1 MKKVLIAGAAL
12 MLAGSFVSAASAE
25 VNLSGDARIRYI
37 GQSDYKRVYTPN
49 PDRTLTEDT
58 NGYYDEID
66 SRIRVKF
73 EAKAKGGAFM
83 KARLRFDDFKFWD
96 GQDWGAYKNENVKN
110 VWADYAYIGIP
121 MGPVTVEGGRM
132 PDDFSKFFS
141 WDNRPTR
148 LKATYEGGGVKVI
161 GLIDI
166 LEESTDNILDE
177 WDDNDFMAYGL
188 VASFQIGDNWNV
200 RGYARYQDDSRE
212 YNAATAELFDP
223 ATGEVVD
230 TVDVMVPHN
239 DQSGFL
245 GSIHAD
251 GKAGMVGLEGE
262 FAYKSS
268 DVLGTEDDGFGWY
281 VQASLDMGAFVPAFQ
296 FGMTTDGYQADDD
309 FGFIMIGAAEPITV
323 VDQLGTEYGDSM
335 WAAFTANYAISD
347 QFKMAGN
354 LVYYDIDINDE
365 EADIDVRGLVDAFEI
380 SGSATYTVSEGANIT
395 YKLGYLSPSYDGRI
409 NSAGISDDAYFG
421 QYLRMAIK
429 F

>member
-1 MKKVLIAGAAL
+1 
-12 MLAGSFVSAASAE
+12 
-25 VNLSGDARIRYI
+25 
-37 GQSDYKRVYTPN
+37 
-49 PDRTLTEDT
+49 
-58 NGYYDEID
+58 
-66 SRIRVKF
+66 
-73 EAKAKGGAFM
+73 
-83 KARLRFDDFKFWD
+83 
-96 GQDWGAYKNENVKN
+96 
-110 VWADYAYIGIP
+110 
-121 MGPVTVEGGRM
+121 
-132 PDDFSKFFS
+132 
-141 WDNRPTR
+141 
-148 LKATYEGGGVKVI
+148 
-161 GLIDI
+161 
-166 LEESTDNILDE
+166 
-177 WDDNDFMAYGL
+177 
-188 VASFQIGDNWNV
+188 
-200 RGYARYQDDSRE
+200 
-212 YNAATAELFDP
+212 
-223 ATGEVVD
+223 
-230 TVDVMVPHN
+230 
-239 DQSGFL
+239 
-245 GSIHAD
+245 
-251 GKAGMVGLEGE
+251 MVGLEGE